1 MRLPHILRA
10 LGSRNYRLFFCGQ
23 SISLIGNWM
32 TITAS
37 GWLIYE
43 LSHSAFY
50 VGLSAFFTQIP
61 LLVLAPFTGVWV
73 DRINRHR
80 TFIIL
85 QVLALLQSSALA
97 AITLS
102 GNMSVPILLGLCV
115 CQGLINAWEFPVRQ
129 SLIIAFV
136 DDRAHLSNA
145 IALGSSIFNLARM
158 SGPALAGFAINQ
170 WGAGGCYLID
180 AVSYIPVIA
189 TLTAMRLPP
198 RLPPAK
204 SKAAWTDL
212 REGLGYVRRHPQVRL
227 VLTLVP
233 VIALT
238 GWAASVLAPVFA
250 RDVYHG
256 DARLLG
262 FMLSSIGIGA
272 LAGAVALG
280 MRSST
285 RGSER
290 MIATAILILAA
301 GELTYALS
309 PWLPLSLAALAACGF
324 GGVRAMAGSNTWIQS
339 LIDDDKRGRVMGLF
353 AMGQGMFPVGS
364 LIAGILASRFGPR
377 PAVAAAAIAA
387 AIAGAVFIRASGAFA
402 PRPSRPPE
410 QPTPLPSNPQG

>member
-10 LGSRNYRLFFCGQ
+10 LASRNYRLFFCGQ

-37 GWLIYE
+37 GWLVYD

-80 TFIIL
+80 TFVLL
-85 QVLALLQSSALA
+85 QFFALLQSSALA
-97 AITLS
+97 AFTLS
-102 GNMSVPILLGLCV
+102 GHMTVPILLTLCV

-136 DDRAHLSNA
+136 DNRDHLGNA

-158 SGPALAGFAINQ
+158 CGPALAGFAINQ

-180 AVSYIPVIA
+180 VVSYLPVIA
-189 TLTAMRLPP
+189 TLTAMRLPA

-204 SKAAWTDL
+204 PKAALADL
-212 REGLGYVRRHPQVRL
+212 REGLAYVRGHPQLRL
-227 VLTLVP
+227 VLQLVP

-272 LAGAVALG
+272 LGGAIALG
-280 MRSST
+280 MRSSAA
-285 RGSER
+285 GSER
-290 MIATAILILAA
+290 MVAWAILILAG
-301 GELTYALS
+301 GELVYAFS

-339 LIDDDKRGRVMGLF
+339 FIDDDKRGRVMGLF

-364 LIAGILASRFGPR
+364 LIAGTLAARFGPR
-377 PAVAAAAIAA
+377 PAVAVAGVAAAL
-387 AIAGAVFIRASGAFA
+387 AGIVFIRASGAFA
-402 PRPSRPPE
+402 PVSPRPPRS
-410 QPTPLPSNPQG
+410 PTPLPSNPQG